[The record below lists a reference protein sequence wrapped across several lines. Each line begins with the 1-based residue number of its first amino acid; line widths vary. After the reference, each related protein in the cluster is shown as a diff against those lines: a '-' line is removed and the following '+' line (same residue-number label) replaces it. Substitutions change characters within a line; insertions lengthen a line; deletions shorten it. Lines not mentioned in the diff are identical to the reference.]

1 MIVTA
6 DPLGDYNATSQIL
19 RYSALAREITIPRIP
34 SIAHAAP
41 PPILSPTTSHAS
53 YASHASHATISSTG
67 RRTPS
72 ESERATMEIAA
83 LEIARMAEE
92 IESLR
97 SALSAEQSLRYDE
110 AQSRAE
116 EMQARMELEAHLA
129 SAEDR
134 LLEVEMEVREEVMG
148 VMEERME
155 REMRSW
161 KAGLQVEREMGDER
175 VDWKVEVLARGM
187 GEGLRLGDVEGESD
201 GEGDVQRQRLEEV
214 ELENERLRI
223 EVEALKREMQGRS
236 PSKKTSSTVAG
247 PLREARN
254 GEAAPVQVKKMRKLT
269 ARKWDFADEDDL
281 L

>member
-34 SIAHAAP
+34 SIAHATAP
-41 PPILSPTTSHAS
+41 TVPSLYPTTSHT
-53 YASHASHATISSTG
+53 SHASISSTG

-72 ESERATMEIAA
+72 GSERATMEIAA

-92 IESLR
+92 IEALR
-97 SALSAEQSLRYDE
+97 SALSLEQSLRQEE

-148 VMEERME
+148 VMEERLE

-187 GEGLRLGDVEGESD
+187 GEALGFGHEGTEVDGVDAVE
-201 GEGDVQRQRLEEV
+201 RARLEDV
-214 ELENERLRI
+214 ELENDRLKH
-223 EVEALKREMQGRS
+223 EVEALKRTLQGRS
-236 PSKKTSSTVAG
+236 PSKKTASAAASTG

-254 GEAAPVQVKKMRKLT
+254 GELVPVQVKKMRKLT
-269 ARKWDFADEDDL
+269 ARKWDFADEAEL
-281 L
+281 S